1 MKRIF
6 TTTIALCCALV
17 AFEASAQRHHRHD
30 SPLKAR
36 ATDTDINQ
44 YGQEVSVVPLTA
56 EAQDGFL
63 VFQNRKANY
72 RVWFDVRVQTDGAV
86 FWGTPEGVDKIGNG
100 VSIRRARF
108 ALKGQLRRDWYGE
121 FDMDFAD
128 GVAELKDAYLRF
140 DGIRNMQLQV
150 GNFKENF
157 SISRNTTSR
166 YLQFIERPM
175 AVAFAPSRHL
185 GFQAKFEVPLFWAA
199 AGVFFQPVDGAETRT
214 NVEDN
219 NKDAGKVETAQNAGT
234 EATGLRIAYVE
245 LDSLM
250 SQYQLY
256 KDYEGVLTRK
266 GADIQ
271 NTLGQRQRR
280 LESSAAAMQRKYE
293 NNGFQTRDELE
304 NAQRNLQQQEMEL
317 QELAAKLNNE
327 FNEEQAR
334 INQEARDSIQNFLKI
349 YNQTKKYDYV
359 MIKAGDNLLIAN
371 PQYNITKDIVTGL
384 NKRYNANK

>member
-1 MKRIF
+1 MKKYLFLIMGM
-6 TTTIALCCALV
+6 ALCL
-17 AFEASAQRHHRHD
+17 ASC
-30 SPLKAR
+30 
-36 ATDTDINQ
+36 
-44 YGQEVSVVPLTA
+44 
-56 EAQDGFL
+56 
-63 VFQNRKANY
+63 
-72 RVWFDVRVQTDGAV
+72 
-86 FWGTPEGVDKIGNG
+86 
-100 VSIRRARF
+100 
-108 ALKGQLRRDWYGE
+108 
-121 FDMDFAD
+121 
-128 GVAELKDAYLRF
+128 
-140 DGIRNMQLQV
+140 
-150 GNFKENF
+150 
-157 SISRNTTSR
+157 
-166 YLQFIERPM
+166 
-175 AVAFAPSRHL
+175 
-185 GFQAKFEVPLFWAA
+185 
-199 AGVFFQPVDGAETRT
+199 
-214 NVEDN
+214 N
-219 NKDAGKVETAQNAGT
+219 NKEAGTAETAQNAET

-304 NAQRNLQQQEMEL
+304 SAQRNLQQQEIEL